1 MQKASQSISGVTFEF
16 GHKTIVMKNK
26 YAIILG
32 NLGNTRDRFCPGY
45 KNNPS
50 TEEMLK
56 AAIERVPHIEGI
68 ELVGTWDIRPDNV
81 KDMKARLADAGI
93 ACASIIPDTFTV
105 PEYGKGSITNI
116 DAGIRKQAVSYLR
129 QMSEV
134 AMEMDCKIVNL
145 WLGQDG
151 YDYLLATDYDQ
162 ERNWLTEATRT
173 LAKEFPSLKYAL
185 EYKPKEPRNFSY
197 HARMAD
203 TILAAKE
210 TGCDNVG
217 VTIDTGHSFYAG
229 ENVAEAVVLAKRA
242 GDLLY
247 HMHFNDNHGSWDDDM
262 IVSSVHFTVYI
273 ELLFWLKKTGYTGWI
288 SMDQYPYREDA
299 VDAISESI
307 LWVKKFEQIVETY
320 YTEIEAL
327 IKENDA
333 VKTSR
338 FLRKLIA

>member
-1 MQKASQSISGVTFEF
+1 MN
-16 GHKTIVMKNK
+16 NK

-45 KNNPS
+45 KDNPGS
-50 TEEMLK
+50 QEMLK
-56 AAIERVPHIEGI
+56 RVLEQMPHIRGI

-81 KDMKARLADAGI
+81 QDMKKRLADAGV
-93 ACASIIPDTFTV
+93 ACASIIPDTFTNAA
-105 PEYGKGSITNI
+105 YGKGSITNI
-116 DAGIRKQAVSYLR
+116 NAGVRQQALDYLR
-129 QMSEV
+129 QMSEI
-134 AMEMDCKIVNL
+134 ALEMNCGIVNL

-162 ERNWLTEATRT
+162 ERNWLTESTKT
-173 LAKEFPSLKYAL
+173 LAEEFPTLRYAL

-210 TGCDNVG
+210 TGCNNVG
-217 VTIDTGHSFYAG
+217 ITIDTGHSFYAG

-242 GDLLY
+242 GNLLY
-247 HMHFNDNHGSWDDDM
+247 HMHFNDNHGYWDDDM
-262 IVSSVHFTVYI
+262 IVSSVHYTCYV
-273 ELLFWLKKTGYTGWI
+273 ELLFWLRKTGYDGWL

-307 LWVKKFEQIVETY
+307 LWVKKYEQIVDTY
-320 YTEIEAL
+320 YTEIERL

-338 FLRKLIA
+338 FLRKLIL

>member
-1 MQKASQSISGVTFEF
+1 MA
-16 GHKTIVMKNK
+16 NK

-45 KNNPS
+45 KTNPS
-50 TEEMLK
+50 SEEMLRI
-56 AAIERVPHIEGI
+56 ALERMPDIAGI

-81 KDMKARLADAGI
+81 KEMKKRLDDAGV
-93 ACASIIPDTFTV
+93 ACASIIPDTFTN
-105 PEYGKGSITNI
+105 PIFGRGSVTSI
-116 DAGIRKQAVSYLR
+116 DAGVRREALDYLR

-134 AMEMDCKIVNL
+134 ALQMDCNIVNL

-162 ERNWLTEATRT
+162 ERNWLTEATKT
-173 LAKEFPSLKYAL
+173 LAEEFPNLRFAL

-217 VTIDTGHSFYAG
+217 ITIDTGHSFYAG

-242 GDLLY
+242 GNLLY

-262 IVSSVHFTVYI
+262 IVSSVHFTCYV
-273 ELLFWLKKTGYTGWI
+273 ELLFWLKKTGYSGWL

-299 VDAISESI
+299 ADAIAESI
-307 LWVKKFEQIVETY
+307 LWVKKYEQIVDAY
-320 YTEIEAL
+320 YDEIDAL
-327 IKENDA
+327 IRQNDA
-333 VKTSR
+333 IKTSR
-338 FLRKLIA
+338 FLRRLIV

>member
-1 MQKASQSISGVTFEF
+1 MD
-16 GHKTIVMKNK
+16 NK

-32 NLGNTRDRFCPGY
+32 NLGNTRDRFCQGY
-45 KNNPS
+45 KMNPS
-50 TEEMLK
+50 SEEMLQL
-56 AAIERVPHIEGI
+56 ALERIPHIQGI

-81 KDMKARLADAGI
+81 SDMKKRMDDAGV
-93 ACASIIPDTFTV
+93 ACASIIPDTFGN
-105 PEYGKGSITNI
+105 PRFGKGSITSI
-116 DAGIRKQAVSYLR
+116 DAAVRREALDYLR

-134 AMEMDCKIVNL
+134 ALRMDCGIVNL

-162 ERNWLTEATRT
+162 ERDWLLEATRT
-173 LAKEFPSLKYAL
+173 LATEFPALRYAL

-203 TILAAKE
+203 TLLAAKE
-210 TGCDNVG
+210 TGCANVG

-229 ENVAEAVVLAKRA
+229 ENVAEAVVLARRA
-242 GDLLY
+242 GNLLF

-262 IVSSVHFTVYI
+262 IVSSVHFTTYV
-273 ELLFWLKKTGYTGWI
+273 ELLFWLKKTGYEGWI

-307 LWVKKFEQIVETY
+307 LWVKKYEQIVATHY
-320 YTEIEAL
+320 KEIEAL
-327 IKENDA
+327 ISENDA

-338 FLRKLIA
+338 FLRKLIL